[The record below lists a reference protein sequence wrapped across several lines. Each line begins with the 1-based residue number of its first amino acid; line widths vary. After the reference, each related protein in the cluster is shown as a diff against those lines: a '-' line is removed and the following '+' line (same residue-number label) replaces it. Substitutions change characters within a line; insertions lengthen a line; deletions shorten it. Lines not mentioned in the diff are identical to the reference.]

1 MNHPFLITAQ
11 LHGTVKL
18 FLDLRESRLWIGGG
32 AVGDV
37 GLTNILNDTVQI
49 IMDRVAKK
57 VTFLYLSQ
65 LQRADIK
72 VICKFYDL
80 LKSDEQKNFRMQLI
94 FNYPA
99 GMAAAKMLVDMTVG
113 MVVMF
118 QIFRGIG
125 G

>member
-1 MNHPFLITAQ
+1 MKMLYAISESGVGNAEEQ
-11 LHGTVKL
+11 LHNLQKHIY
-18 FLDLRESRLWIGGG
+18 EMQEK
-32 AVGDV
+32 A
-37 GLTNILNDTVQI
+37 
-49 IMDRVAKK
+49 DRI
-57 VTFLYLSQ
+57 T
-65 LQRADIK
+65 
-72 VICKFYDL
+72 
-80 LKSDEQKNFRMQLI
+80 DEQKSFRMQLI